1 MQNFSMR
8 KIHPKRETTFW
19 RKNRQLDH
27 VQNSGMFC
35 SKFII
40 IILFIPSF
48 FFLKKYYLSFN
59 IDFDI
64 NTALNTREENIWKML
79 KKKRRKMQTRE
90 NLWGEIIFLK
100 KEGKK
105 TEFLFSKFSI
115 QCQPFSPIW
124 LCPFCPPNEFIEPW
138 VLYFVSLSVIE
149 IWNVIV
155 SVSSSFKKNHLVFQ
169 RKKRKKPV
177 KKLTINRKKNQVKK
191 NHGSKYAIFF
201 VCYFLEYCAKTVA
214 KIVENKMAVFLW
226 RKKTVKK
233 KKWRKIP
240 QQKMV
245 ARFYFLT
252 EHRQKKMIIVRF

>member
-1 MQNFSMR
+1 MCKILAWEKSTQNERRLFDEKTGNLIMC
-8 KIHPKRETTFW
+8 KILECFVR
-19 RKNRQLDH
+19 
-27 VQNSGMFC
+27 
-35 SKFII
+35 KFII

-100 KEGKK
+100 KRKEKK

-169 RKKRKKPV
+169 RKKTEKKPA
-177 KKLTINRKKNQVKK
+177 KIMTINRKKNT
-191 NHGSKYAIFF
+191 G
-201 VCYFLEYCAKTVA
+201 
-214 KIVENKMAVFLW
+214 
-226 RKKTVKK
+226 
-233 KKWRKIP
+233 
-240 QQKMV
+240 
-245 ARFYFLT
+245 
-252 EHRQKKMIIVRF
+252 